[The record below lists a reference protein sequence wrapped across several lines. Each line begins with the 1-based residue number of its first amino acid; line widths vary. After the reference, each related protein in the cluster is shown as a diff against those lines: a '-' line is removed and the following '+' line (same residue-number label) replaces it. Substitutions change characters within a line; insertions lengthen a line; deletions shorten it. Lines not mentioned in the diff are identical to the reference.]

1 MNIGSKLAALAAF
14 AGMGVTFVL
23 YSVLARRS
31 STSSITKGNNNNA
44 SHSNL
49 DLSILLDS
57 AREYYVRGDY
67 KKADMFF
74 ERVLEIEPN
83 HIDALNGKGTSLYR
97 LADYDKAKKCFDK
110 VLKMDPKNIAAFD
123 NREMLGKKR
132 DDSTQ
137 KLEKPPAPS
146 QVSTQKLEKP
156 PAPSQVSTQK
166 LEKPPAPTIPPA
178 DSRNPYNDPTLPG
191 YNPDPDLGKKRDDST
206 QKLEKPPAPSQV
218 STQKLEKPPAPTIP
232 PADSRN
238 PYNDPTLPGYNP
250 DPDLGKKR

>member
-31 STSSITKGNNNNA
+31 STSSSITKGNNYNA

-57 AREYYVRGDY
+57 AREYYVKGDY
-67 KKADMFF
+67 KKADIFF

-123 NREMLGKKR
+123 NREMLGKKK

-146 QVSTQKLEKP
+146 QVSTQKLEIFFLLIRRP
-156 PAPSQVSTQK
+156 PRST
-166 LEKPPAPTIPPA
+166 LF
-178 DSRNPYNDPTLPG
+178 PYALHFLSYG
-191 YNPDPDLGKKRDDST
+191 CL
-206 QKLEKPPAPSQV
+206 
-218 STQKLEKPPAPTIP
+218 
-232 PADSRN
+232 
-238 PYNDPTLPGYNP
+238 
-250 DPDLGKKR
+250 

>member
-1 MNIGSKLAALAAF
+1 MNIGSKLAVLAAF
-14 AGMGVTFVL
+14 GGGVTFIL
-23 YSVLARRS
+23 YSVLARR
-31 STSSITKGNNNNA
+31 
-44 SHSNL
+44 
-49 DLSILLDS
+49 
-57 AREYYVRGDY
+57 YYVRGDY

-74 ERVLEIEPN
+74 ERVLEIEPT

-166 LEKPPAPTIPPA
+166 LEKPPAP
-178 DSRNPYNDPTLPG
+178 
-191 YNPDPDLGKKRDDST
+191 
-206 QKLEKPPAPSQV
+206 SQV

-238 PYNDPTLPGYNP
+238 P
-250 DPDLGKKR
+250 